1 MRPSELFRTYN
12 VNQVR
17 GTRVLWLLIAVS
29 TLIAAAVSLAI
40 PQVMHSS
47 KQHADDVAA
56 SAVGADLRVVAPF
69 GSAAFDDALAQA
81 QSKGEAQSVERHGL
95 HMSSVKV
102 GDNYQLVVVVDGE
115 QAVAADGAV
124 LSASLASK
132 LHVGVGDRVEVRD
145 TALTVERI
153 ETAGGPDSTAEAF
166 GYIKTRASD
175 WGPTYAQSILI
186 ESGTPDELSDELEA
200 AETGFTYTT
209 VSSQRAKMAEQLA
222 TSFLGLNALSTMCML
237 STVLSLFSC
246 VLLVLR
252 QRRSH
257 VAIMRMVAVP
267 IRSIRFAF
275 VYELMMIVTPAILI
289 GTSLSPLLAQVI
301 LAQQDIH
308 LRLSIGVL
316 FAGFAYFFLVYS
328 VCLFLLSKPMV
339 HIDAYDIT
347 RGDGSGVSIRVADT
361 FTAILTFFL
370 AMTLFYCV
378 VILGESKMFV
388 SSVLVMVVVCVF
400 GILGWVA
407 IALATLPRWRSR
419 LVQFTSRTTRAAT
432 LSTTSTVVSMA
443 LLLWFILFG
452 FGLGPVF
459 KQSFNDNLGAKLSYN
474 YLVVEER
481 GVSVGE
487 KIDGA
492 DAVSGWTRMY
502 CDNGTVGDNG
512 ATHAVTLAGVD
523 RSQYETPFK
532 STSGT
537 DLLSLNDG
545 EVLISDRLSDQ
556 LGVRV
561 GDTLSVDRGDE
572 KVGYVV
578 AGSYDSGTVN
588 DNYVLFPVE
597 GEVEAP
603 RVLDLVQA
611 SDSSF
616 LSDLRGVTVADV
628 SSIGEAYGSLIASF
642 LVLFQQLCM
651 VCVVAIFFFNV
662 SLIVM
667 KYVQPKDLVIC
678 RAIGVPRH
686 FLVGSFM
693 LRQLLS
699 FALSALLAIALFRLV
714 SSAVVSL
721 LLDAPAKVSWKEVYL
736 PACAAIVMVFLLF
749 TAFEMFQLRR
759 SLKRYDLLRTFV

>member
-1 MRPSELFRTYN
+1 
-12 VNQVR
+12 
-17 GTRVLWLLIAVS
+17 
-29 TLIAAAVSLAI
+29 
-40 PQVMHSS
+40 MHSS

-246 VLLVLR
+246 VLLALR

-275 VYELMMIVTPAILI
+275 VYELMAIVTPAILI
-289 GTSLSPLLAQVI
+289 GTALSPLVAQLI

-316 FAGFAYFFLVYS
+316 LAGFAYFFLVYS

-378 VILGESKMFV
+378 VILGETKMFV

-400 GILGWVA
+400 GFLGWVA
-407 IALATLPRWRSR
+407 IALTTLPRWRSR
-419 LVQFTSRTTRAAT
+419 LVQFASRTTRAAT

-537 DLLSLNDG
+537 D
-545 EVLISDRLSDQ
+545 
-556 LGVRV
+556 
-561 GDTLSVDRGDE
+561 TLSVDRGDE

-628 SSIGEAYGSLIASF
+628 SSIGEAYGSLITTF
-642 LVLFQQLCM
+642 LVLFQQLCI
-651 VCVVAIFFFNV
+651 VCIVAIFFFYV

-678 RAIGVPRH
+678 RAIGVPRR

>member
-1 MRPSELFRTYN
+1 MR
-12 VNQVR
+12 
-17 GTRVLWLLIAVS
+17 RVEAPNRAL
-29 TLIAAAVSLAI
+29 SLA
-40 PQVMHSS
+40 
-47 KQHADDVAA
+47 
-56 SAVGADLRVVAPF
+56 L
-69 GSAAFDDALAQA
+69 
-81 QSKGEAQSVERHGL
+81 
-95 HMSSVKV
+95 
-102 GDNYQLVVVVDGE
+102 
-115 QAVAADGAV
+115 
-124 LSASLASK
+124 
-132 LHVGVGDRVEVRD
+132 
-145 TALTVERI
+145 
-153 ETAGGPDSTAEAF
+153 
-166 GYIKTRASD
+166 
-175 WGPTYAQSILI
+175 
-186 ESGTPDELSDELEA
+186 
-200 AETGFTYTT
+200 
-209 VSSQRAKMAEQLA
+209 
-222 TSFLGLNALSTMCML
+222 
-237 STVLSLFSC
+237 
-246 VLLVLR
+246 
-252 QRRSH
+252 
-257 VAIMRMVAVP
+257 
-267 IRSIRFAF
+267 
-275 VYELMMIVTPAILI
+275 VYELMEILIPAILI
-289 GTSLSPLLAQVI
+289 GTALSPLVAQLI

-316 FAGFAYFFLVYS
+316 LAGFAYFFLVYS

-378 VILGESKMFV
+378 VILGETKMFV

-400 GILGWVA
+400 GFLGWVA
-407 IALATLPRWRSR
+407 IALTTLPRWRSR
-419 LVQFTSRTTRAAT
+419 LVQFASRTTRAAT

-628 SSIGEAYGSLIASF
+628 SSIGEAYGSLITTF
-642 LVLFQQLCM
+642 LVLFQQLCI
-651 VCVVAIFFFNV
+651 VCIVAIFFFNV

-678 RAIGVPRH
+678 RAIGVPRR